1 MNWLSDVVRPR
12 IKTFFKRE
20 MPDKLW
26 IKCPTTGQMTFLK
39 DVESNLFVIPESDH
53 HLRMRSTERLR
64 ITLDDG
70 KWETCHIDTST
81 LLNDPLKFRD
91 EKKYA
96 DRLRE
101 ARSRTGLEDA
111 VLVGFGKLK
120 GLPVTVGVHDSHFM
134 MGSLSIAVGE
144 TLIKGM
150 FEAAKRK
157 TPFILFS
164 ASGGARMQE
173 GIFSLMQMPRVTLG
187 VRKLREAKVP
197 YIVVLTDPTMGGVTA
212 SYAMLGDIHIAE
224 PSALIGFAGPRVI
237 EQTMRQS
244 LPNGFQKAEYLKEHG
259 MVDMVVH
266 RRDMRDTLSQLC
278 HVLTHT
284 LPSASS

>member
-20 MPDKLW
+20 MPDKLC
-26 IKCPTTGQMTFLK
+26 IKCPATGQMTFLK
-39 DVESNLFVIPESDH
+39 DVENNLFVIPESDY
-53 HLRMRSTERLR
+53 HLRMRSTDRLR

-70 KWETCHIDTST
+70 KWETCQVDTSA

-111 VLVGFGKLK
+111 VLVGFGTLK

-150 FEAAKRK
+150 TEAAKRK

-244 LPNGFQKAEYLKEHG
+244 LPEGFQKAEYLKAHG

-266 RRDMRDTLSQLC
+266 RRDLRDTLG
-278 HVLTHT
+278 
-284 LPSASS
+284 

>member
-26 IKCPTTGQMTFLK
+26 IKCPATGQMTFLK
-39 DVESNLFVIPESDH
+39 DVENNLFVIPESDY
-53 HLRMRSTERLR
+53 HLRMRSTDRLR

-70 KWETCHIDTST
+70 KWETCQVDTSA

-111 VLVGFGKLK
+111 VLVGFGTLK

-150 FEAAKRK
+150 TEAAKRK

-244 LPNGFQKAEYLKEHG
+244 LPEGFQKAEYLKAHG

-266 RRDMRDTLSQLC
+266 RRDLRDTLGQLC
-278 HVLTHT
+278 HLLTHT
-284 LPSASS
+284 PVTHQ